1 MQMGSCLIL
10 RCRLSEVR
18 DWKVLLLEAGGEE
31 PNLADIPAFQPFTEQ
46 SRLNWYYES
55 VPDSR
60 FCGGKS
66 CAFTTGK
73 GLGGGSLH
81 NEMLYSR
88 GNSRIFNMWEDIGVF
103 CTVTHSSFFTYP
115 SHSFSS
121 PSLISTCPLLL
132 CILPAY
138 NFGKATTTTT
148 TTYCTTTAIILT
160 HIPPSLIIIFFIF
173 SI

>member
-1 MQMGSCLIL
+1 MGSCLIS

-46 SRLNWYYES
+46 SRLNWYYDS

-103 CTVTHSSFFTYP
+103 CTVTHSCVFTYP
-115 SHSFSS
+115 PHSLL
-121 PSLISTCPLLL
+121 SLLPLLL
-132 CILPAY
+132 PLLLHILLLLLSLPPY
-138 NFGKATTTTT
+138 IFLLILFLFFTTI
-148 TTYCTTTAIILT
+148 YFY
-160 HIPPSLIIIFFIF
+160 PVSFF
-173 SI
+173 S